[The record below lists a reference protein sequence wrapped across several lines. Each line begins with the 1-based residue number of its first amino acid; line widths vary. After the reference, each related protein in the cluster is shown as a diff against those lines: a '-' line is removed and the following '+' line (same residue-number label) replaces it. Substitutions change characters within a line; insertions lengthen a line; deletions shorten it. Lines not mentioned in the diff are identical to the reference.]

1 MGASL
6 RDVAKLAGVSVKT
19 VSNVVNDYVHV
30 TEGTRER
37 VLRAIEELNYRPN
50 PAARSLRK
58 GRSGLI
64 GLAVPELGIPYFS
77 ELAGADHRRRRR
89 AVLDGADRPD
99 QRADR
104 ARAAG
109 QRRHPQPPAGRAD
122 LQPDRDGR
130 PRSWTARQDDTPLVL
145 LGERVFDGPADHVAI
160 DNVAAARD
168 ATAHLVSLGRR
179 RIAAIGDQRH
189 VPAGRTAHLRLAGYR
204 QALVEAGLP
213 FDEELVL
220 PADDYH
226 RTDGAASMARLLA
239 LAEPPDAVLCFADLL
254 ALGALRTLLAAGRR
268 VPGDVAVVGFD
279 DIEDGRFSTPTLTT
293 IRPDKQQIAR
303 AGRVLPAL
311 PQPGRAG
318 HTAARGAGAVR
329 PRGAGEHGRATPRP
343 PGAPAGYSSTKVI
356 SRLTL

>member
-1 MGASL
+1 MGTSL

-30 TEGTRER
+30 TESTRER
-37 VLRAIEELNYRPN
+37 VLRAIEELHYRPN

-64 GLAVPELGIPYFS
+64 GFAVPELGIPYFS
-77 ELAGADHRRRRR
+77 ELAGLVIGAAAEQSWTVLIDQTNGLIERELLVSEGIRSHL
-89 AVLDGADRPD
+89 LDGLIFSPIAMG
-99 QRADR
+99 AEELA
-104 ARAAG
+104 ARK
-109 QRRHPQPPAGRAD
+109 
-122 LQPDRDGR
+122 DG
-130 PRSWTARQDDTPLVL
+130 TPLVL

-189 VPAGRTAHLRLAGYR
+189 VPAGRTAHLRLAGYQ

-213 FDEELVL
+213 YDEELVL

-226 RTDGAASMARLLA
+226 RTDGAASMDSAA
-239 LAEPPDAVLCFADLL
+239 
-254 ALGALRTLLAAGRR
+254 GAGRAAGRR
-268 VPGDVAVVGFD
+268 AVLRRPACAGRAAHAAGRRPAGAGGRRGGRLRRHRGRPLQHPDAHHDPPGQAAD
-279 DIEDGRFSTPTLTT
+279 R
-293 IRPDKQQIAR
+293 R